1 MNDQLL
7 IKSGADNDVLSSR
20 RKLRKTLRDGI
31 HPPPP
36 HPYRVRLRLNDTT
49 SLLTL
54 KMTTARVYETY
65 VTINHYPTE
74 YNTSKPIISQLLV
87 YEFTGKRI
95 MAN

>member
-20 RKLRKTLRDGI
+20 RKLRKTLRGGI
-31 HPPPP
+31 PTPPPP
-36 HPYRVRLRLNDTT
+36 YLVRPRLNDTT

-74 YNTSKPIISQLLV
+74 YNSSKTIISQLLV